1 MAKPITGET
10 HVGERREKRPN
21 GDIYVYERVTAYNEK
36 TKKTYTVSQKLKGKI
51 KAGMQEIV
59 PTRSKKRKGEGRNA
73 TRRHT
78 GLTDILEW
86 VGKVSGIDDDVRASF
101 SQGDAEKMLSI
112 ARYLVGS
119 GGDTLPR
126 LESWQVMHPLPYQ
139 EAITEDVY
147 GKLFKDVGRNKDGVQ
162 KYFSARAARLGESP
176 VLAFD
181 STTISTYSENQSEAR
196 RGFNKDGDGLNTIK
210 LLTLYSVK
218 AREPMAFS
226 KQPGNIPDV
235 ISIENTL
242 TQLKYLNLKKPLI
255 VTDNGYYSQKNMME
269 FALRNVKFLTL
280 VDPNIVWVRE
290 TVDELRA
297 TIAGMSS
304 TCPFDPSICGA
315 TSRKMHQFS
324 RVRQRSRNG
333 KVPGEK
339 ETILRRL
346 YVHVYYSPNNEA
358 KKELAFRKDLLELK
372 AQVEEGKTEFTESAQ
387 KKIDKYL
394 TCSRKGRGGR
404 LKVGF
409 NDEAIAEA
417 KKYFGYFALV
427 SNQTMDTFTALENY
441 RLREKIEELFAVQKG
456 RLDGA
461 RPRTWYPDNLRG
473 RQFAQFI
480 SLGYHCV
487 LTKKIKEVQAKLRK
501 KEPGKAKSLI
511 KLEKKLDNWL
521 SQRSLAQILDWFD
534 CIETT
539 KVQTAMAEYRWSTE
553 SVARDKLFL
562 EYLGGSSLFQVGNLK
577 SSLPAMR

>member
-1 MAKPITGET
+1 MTKAITGKS

-36 TKKTYTVSQKLKGKI
+36 IRKTYTVSQKLKGKI
-51 KAGMQEIV
+51 KHGAEEIV
-59 PTRSKKRKGEGRNA
+59 ATRPKKRKSADGFVGA
-73 TRRHT
+73 TRQHT

-86 VGKVSGIDDDVRASF
+86 VGNISGIDDDVRASF
-101 SQGDAEKMLSI
+101 NKGDAEKLLSI
-112 ARYLVGS
+112 ARYWIGS
-119 GGDTLPR
+119 GGNTLPR
-126 LESWQVMHPLPYQ
+126 LESWQVMHPLPYS

-147 GKLFKDVGRNKDGVQ
+147 GELFKNVGRNEEGVQ
-162 KYFSARAARLGESP
+162 GYFAARAACLGESP

-218 AREPMAFS
+218 AREPMAFT

-242 TQLKYLNLKKPLI
+242 TQLKCFHLKRPLI
-255 VTDNGYYSQKNMME
+255 VTDNGYYSQKNIME

-290 TVDELRA
+290 TVDALRTEL
-297 TIAGMSS
+297 AGMSS

-315 TSRKMHQFS
+315 TSVRMHQFV
-324 RVRQRSRNG
+324 RVRQRSRSG
-333 KVPGEK
+333 KVASEK
-339 ETILRRL
+339 ESILRRM
-346 YVHVYYSPNNEA
+346 YIHVYYSPDNEA
-358 KKELAFRKDLLELK
+358 KKELAFRKNLLELK
-372 AQVEEGKTEFTESAQ
+372 TQIEDGKNEFTKSTQ
-387 KKIDKYL
+387 KKIDKFL
-394 TCSRKGRGGR
+394 TCSRKGRGGQ

-409 NDEAIAEA
+409 NDEAITET

-427 SNQTMDTFTALENY
+427 SNQAMDTFTALENY

-473 RQFAQFI
+473 RQFTQFV
-480 SLGYHCV
+480 SLGYHCF
-487 LTKKIKEVQAKLRK
+487 LTKKIKQVQRKLRK
-501 KEPGKAKSLI
+501 KEPGKTKSLI
-511 KLEKKLDNWL
+511 KLEKKLENWL
-521 SQRSLAQILDWFD
+521 AQRSLAQILDWFD

-539 KVQTAMAEYRWSTE
+539 KIQTAMGSYRWSTE
-553 SVARDKLFL
+553 SVARDRLFL
-562 EYLGGSSLFQVGNLK
+562 QYLGVDTK
-577 SSLPAMR
+577 